1 VNALEGRAC
10 IVGIGDTP
18 YLRESDGPGGS
29 SLALELRA
37 SEAAIQDAGL
47 RNRDIDGILPFYG
60 LSIAEDLAVNLGVDD
75 LRYQATSHVGGAGPG
90 ASLANAAMAVCS
102 GMASYVLIPGGWYGF
117 SGRRVREIVVQD
129 ASAMSGGVNARDF
142 YFPFGL
148 TAPVQWFSFI
158 ARLHMDRYGT
168 RPEQLGAVA
177 VAQRKHARRNPG
189 ALMRDKPLSLESYLA
204 APVIADPYRLFD
216 CSLEADGGAAFVVT
230 TLERARDLRA
240 QPVTLLGIAQGQPFP
255 ADDIVTREDVFE
267 LGLTR
272 ATARAFGMAGIG
284 HADVD
289 FAEIY
294 DPFSFQVIQQL
305 EEMGFCKRGEGG
317 AFVEGGR
324 IEPEGALPVNTHGGL
339 LSEAHILG
347 MNHFVEAVRQLRGE
361 AGERQ
366 VKNAEIGIVTG
377 FGDFGDGSIAIL
389 GR

>member
-1 VNALEGRAC
+1 MNALEGRAC

-18 YLRESDGPGGS
+18 YLRGSGGPRGS

-47 RNRDIDGILPFYG
+47 RNRDIDGILPFHG
-60 LSIAEDLAVNLGVDD
+60 LSTAEDLAVNLGVDD

-102 GMASYVLIPGGWYGF
+102 GMASHVLIPGGWYGF
-117 SGRRVREIVVQD
+117 SGRRVREIVVQH
-129 ASAMSGGVNARDF
+129 ASAMSGGANARDF

-189 ALMRDKPLSLESYLA
+189 ALMRDKPLSLESYMA

-240 QPVTLLGIAQGQPFP
+240 QPVRLLGIAQGQPFP

-272 ATARAFGMAGIG
+272 AAARAFRMAGIG
-284 HADVD
+284 HDDVD

-324 IEPEGALPVNTHGGL
+324 IEPGGALPVNTHGGL

-361 AGERQ
+361 AGDRQ